1 MKQFVIATMSY
12 HTGKIDQKKVS
23 AVDELEALRTHYN
36 KHEFDMSGDE
46 LSTEEIYERFFDTDM
61 LVSVFEL

>member
-12 HTGKIDQKKVS
+12 HTGKICQEKVS
-23 AVDELEALRTHYN
+23 AVDELEALR
-36 KHEFDMSGDE
+36 EFYRRETDMSADG
-46 LSTEEIYERFFDTDM
+46 LSAEEIYERLFNIEM

>member
-1 MKQFVIATMSY
+1 MKQFVIATMSH

-23 AVDELEALRTHYN
+23 AVDELEALRTHY
-36 KHEFDMSGDE
+36 KHEFDMTGDE
-46 LSTEEIYERFFDTDM
+46 LYTEEIYERFFNADT

>member
-12 HTGKIDQKKVS
+12 HTGKINQSKVS
-23 AVDELEALRTHYN
+23 AVDELEALRAHY
-36 KHEFDMSGDE
+36 KHEFDMPVDE
-46 LSTEEIYERFFDTDM
+46 LSTEKIHELFFNADA